1 VSGATDDR
9 LEAVRRLLSGGSVG
23 QARGLLQTLLAER
36 PDWPEARLLLGQA
49 LIAAGDKV
57 GAETAFRAALAGD
70 PTLAEAAARLAPLLT
85 ARRASGEA
93 VDVLRPFAASQAANL
108 RLLTAYGEAL
118 KTSGRL
124 GESAGAYLR
133 AAEAAPDNGAAW
145 HNLAGVLGDAH
156 RFSESEAASH
166 RALATG
172 LDAPE
177 TWLVLGRSLVGL
189 GRFDEAEAAF
199 RESLRRRPGYGEAHA
214 DLAQLIWMRTEDLDQ
229 ASAQLDIMLKA
240 SPLDAGLIVAKAK
253 LIEYAVGPSAAYDAL
268 ADVFEQL
275 SADPQVQVTAALLE
289 VWRDPAAALIHAERA
304 VTNSGGA
311 PPALAALC
319 QANLAAGR
327 AAAAAEIAEELIR
340 EWPLDQHPVT
350 LAATAWRMLDDP
362 RYRALYDYERLVRSY
377 EIETPAGWPSLE
389 AFLAEL
395 ADHLKTLHVLRAH
408 PIGQSLRHGAQ
419 TGQTLARSEAPVVR
433 AFFAAIDAPI
443 LSYIDNL
450 RGRDDVLGARV
461 AAGYRFAGSWSVRL
475 RPGGLHVNHIHPM
488 GWISSAFH
496 VELPAAIET
505 GHEGWLKFGEPGA
518 ATDPTMAA
526 EHFVKPKAGTL
537 VLFPS
542 YMWHGTEPF
551 AGDEPRL
558 SIAFDALPD

>member
-1 VSGATDDR
+1 MTSASDDG
-9 LEAVRRLLSGGSVG
+9 LDAVRRLLSDGSVG
-23 QARGLLQTLLAER
+23 QARGLLRPLLADR
-36 PDWPEARLLLGQA
+36 PDWPAANLLLGQA

-57 GAETAFRAALAGD
+57 AAETALRAALAGD

-85 ARRASGEA
+85 SRRASGEA
-93 VDVLRPFAASQAANL
+93 IALLSPFAADRAADL

-118 KTSGRL
+118 KAAGLL
-124 GESAGAYLR
+124 GEAAGAYLR
-133 AAEAAPDNGAAW
+133 AAETAPDNGPAW

-156 RFSESEAASH
+156 RFSESEAACR

-172 LDAPE
+172 LEAPE
-177 TWLVLGRSLVGL
+177 TWLVLGRSLTGL

-199 RESLRRRPGYGEAHA
+199 RESLRRRPGYGDAHT
-214 DLAQLIWMRTEDLDQ
+214 DLAQLIWMRTEDLAQ
-229 ASAQLDIMLKA
+229 ASAQLDIMLKT
-240 SPLDAGLIVAKAK
+240 SPLDAGLTVAKAK
-253 LIEYAVGPSAAYDAL
+253 LVEYAVGPGEAYDAL
-268 ADVFEQL
+268 ADAFEQL
-275 SADPQVQVTAALLE
+275 SGDPQAQVTAALLA
-289 VWRDPAAALIHAERA
+289 VWRDPAAALIHARRA
-304 VTNSGGA
+304 VTNTAGA

-327 AAAAAEIAEELIR
+327 ADIAAEIAEGLIR
-340 EWPLDQHPVT
+340 DWPLDQHPVT
-350 LAATAWRMLDDP
+350 LAATAWRMLGDP

-377 EIETPAGWPSLE
+377 ELETPAGWPNLE
-389 AFLAEL
+389 AFLVEL

-419 TGQTLARSEAPVVR
+419 TGQSLARSEAPVVK

-443 LSYIDNL
+443 RSYIDGL
-450 RGRDDVLGARV
+450 KGRDDVLGARV
-461 AAGYRFAGSWSVRL
+461 ATGYRFAGAWSVRL
-475 RPGGLHVNHIHPM
+475 RPGGLHVDHIHPM

-496 VELPAAIET
+496 VELPAAIEN

-518 ATDPTMAA
+518 VTNPALTA
-526 EHFVKPKAGTL
+526 EYFVKPKAGTL

-558 SIAFDALPD
+558 SIAFDVLPQ

>member
-1 VSGATDDR
+1 MTSVADDG
-9 LEAVRRLLSGGSVG
+9 LETVRRLLSGGSVG
-23 QARGLLQTLLAER
+23 QARGLLRPLLAER
-36 PDWPEARLLLGQA
+36 PDWPAANLLLGQA
-49 LIAAGDKV
+49 LIAAGDKI
-57 GAETAFRAALAGD
+57 GAESALRAALAGD
-70 PTLAEAAARLAPLLT
+70 PTEAEAAARLAPLLT
-85 ARRASGEA
+85 ARRAASEA
-93 VDVLRPFAASQAANL
+93 VALLRPFAADPAADL

-118 KTSGRL
+118 KTLGRL
-124 GESAGAYLR
+124 GEAASAYLR
-133 AAEAAPDNGAAW
+133 AAEAAPGNGAAW
-145 HNLAGVLGDAH
+145 HNLAGALGDAH
-156 RFSESEAASH
+156 RFSESEAAC
-166 RALATG
+166 RQALAAG
-172 LDAPE
+172 LEAPE
-177 TWLVLGRSLVGL
+177 TWLVLGRSLTGL

-199 RESLRRRPGYGEAHA
+199 REALRRRAGYGEAHA
-214 DLAQLIWMRTEDLDQ
+214 DLAQLIWMRTEDLAA
-229 ASAQLDIMLKA
+229 ASAHLDVMLKA
-240 SPLDAGLIVAKAK
+240 SPLDGGLIIAKAK
-253 LIEYAVGPSAAYDAL
+253 LVEYAVGPGEAYDAL

-275 SADPQVQVTAALLE
+275 SADPQVQVAAALLA
-289 VWRDPAAALIHAERA
+289 VWRDPAAALIHAQRA

-327 AAAAAEIAEELIR
+327 PAVAAEIAAGLIR

-377 EIETPAGWPSLE
+377 EIETPAGWPNLE

-395 ADHLKTLHVLRAH
+395 ADHLKALHVLRAH

-419 TGQTLARSEAPVVR
+419 TGQTLARSEAPVVK

-443 LSYIDNL
+443 RSYIEGL
-450 RGRDDVLGARV
+450 KGHDDVLGARV
-461 AAGYRFAGSWSVRL
+461 ATGYRFAGAWSVRL

-496 VELPAAIET
+496 VELPTAIEN
-505 GHEGWLKFGEPGA
+505 GHEGWLKFGEPGS
-518 ATDPTMAA
+518 ATDPTLTA
-526 EHFVKPKAGTL
+526 EYFVKPKAGTL